1 MGSKKTECESI
12 DAKISICRQLDG
24 GSKLIFAA
32 SRRKSNV
39 DSHRHYSN
47 PPTCRPS
54 SITWLVENDF
64 NQMLLKF
71 CGQVTWEIKLPLPPI
86 FTKIS
91 SVFRWWLMC
100 VWLELMAQEFPCTKD
115 VAPESAF
122 ERQSSE
128 NFQGSPTTMTPV
140 WLWPTDLSIFICLFV
155 CFLSL
160 SWLNP
165 CVCVCVGA
173 VALTTTWH
181 CQMSS
186 IIGQSQQKESCT
198 GKK

>member
-1 MGSKKTECESI
+1 
-12 DAKISICRQLDG
+12 
-24 GSKLIFAA
+24 
-32 SRRKSNV
+32 
-39 DSHRHYSN
+39 
-47 PPTCRPS
+47 
-54 SITWLVENDF
+54 
-64 NQMLLKF
+64 
-71 CGQVTWEIKLPLPPI
+71 
-86 FTKIS
+86 
-91 SVFRWWLMC
+91 MC

-155 CFLSL
+155 CFHSL